1 LVIQEETWVGLAKK
15 LMPNGRI
22 MVNCSGRDD
31 YQYYRDNKIAPP
43 KYKRSWT
50 ENSAIKAISR
60 ALPGE
65 VH

>member
-1 LVIQEETWVGLAKK
+1 MRLAKK

-31 YQYYRDNKIAPP
+31 YQYYREHNITPP
-43 KYKRSWT
+43 KSENSWKL
-50 ENSAIKAISR
+50 NSAIKALSH

-65 VH
+65 VHSPFI